1 MSELAANQSCSAA
14 LGATWHEL
22 YQAAM
27 LELDNSKM
35 PQRIFVARH
44 AILDRAEDLLTASA
58 SDERC
63 ALSDA
68 LQALRILEQVA
79 VKERHGVAGTA

>member
-1 MSELAANQSCSAA
+1 MSELAANHSCGAA
-14 LGATWHEL
+14 PGATWHEL

-35 PQRIFVARH
+35 TQRIFVARH
-44 AILDRAEDLLTASA
+44 AILDRAEDLLTASP
-58 SDERC
+58 SDERG
-63 ALSDA
+63 ALNDA

-79 VKERHGVAGTA
+79 IKERHAA